1 MKKTTISIFLAFC
14 TTASLLISPP
24 ALAAETTSPADIHLS
39 TQYLQKQERKVFP
52 FETTTISNNTSKY
65 FGINNGQILLPS
77 NTTAKFT
84 CKFNRSAKVQIGFYN
99 AATGTS
105 KSLYSGTTSSKT
117 VSYTPSSKVTGY
129 FYIKNLSG
137 SSLTVSSASI
147 TY

>member
-1 MKKTTISIFLAFC
+1 MKKSTFSKFFTLCLTSV
-14 TTASLLISPP
+14 LLISTP
-24 ALAAETTSPADIHLS
+24 AQAAEMTSPIDIHLS
-39 TQYLQKQERKVFP
+39 TQYLQEQARKVFP
-52 FETTTISNNTSKY
+52 FGTTTISNNTSKY
-65 FGINNGQILLPS
+65 FGINNGSILIAS

-84 CKFNRSAKVQIGFYN
+84 CNFNRSAKVQIGFYN
-99 AATGTS
+99 TATGTS

>member
-1 MKKTTISIFLAFC
+1 MIIA
-14 TTASLLISPP
+14 
-24 ALAAETTSPADIHLS
+24 
-39 TQYLQKQERKVFP
+39 
-52 FETTTISNNTSKY
+52 
-65 FGINNGQILLPS
+65 S

-84 CKFNRSAKVQIGFYN
+84 CKFNRSAIVQIGFYN

>member
-1 MKKTTISIFLAFC
+1 MKKSTIKKFITLCGVMLIINSTSVYAHEITPSEVNNVQLFNLRS
-14 TTASLLISPP
+14 TASF
-24 ALAAETTSPADIHLS
+24 TS
-39 TQYLQKQERKVFP
+39 K
-52 FETTTISNNTSKY
+52 TISNNTTAAYKP
-65 FGINNGQILLPS
+65 NGS
-77 NTTAKFT
+77 NMNIIKGTTAKFT

>member
-1 MKKTTISIFLAFC
+1 MKKTTFRKFITLCGLILIINSTPAYAHEITPSETNSIQINLR
-14 TTASLLISPP
+14 S
-24 ALAAETTSPADIHLS
+24 TTSFGS
-39 TQYLQKQERKVFP
+39 Q
-52 FETTTISNNTSKY
+52 TISTNTIATYKPNNLNMS
-65 FGINNGQILLPS
+65 ILKGD
-77 NTTAKFT
+77 TAKFT

-99 AATGTS
+99 TTTGTS

-117 VSYTPSSKVTGY
+117 VSYTPSSKVSGY